1 MSGADGSPGDPGGP
15 GDPGDP
21 DGPDDPGAPL
31 RAALRAG
38 VRAGSFP
45 GASAVSSAPDG
56 TVRRAVAGTL
66 APGDPDPVTPGTR
79 ADLGAVTEVFTAVVV
94 HAVAEVGAVDLDRPT
109 GRGFTLAQLLA
120 HTSGLP
126 ADSDARHRGD
136 LRPAQRLQR
145 VLDAPLESAPGTVT
159 RPSRVGYV
167 VAGHL
172 VEEATGQGLDALV
185 EEFVTAPLGLRG
197 PVFGTAGAPV
207 AGPVLATGGGTAR
220 GVVHDG
226 LAASLRRPAGNA
238 GLFGTAE
245 EVHALGRALLEGTLL
260 PPGAWRRVSGG
271 EGLRAGGTGG
281 TAPHLL
287 GRTGSTG
294 ASLLLDP
301 RAGSCVVL
309 LTGRGGPGAARP
321 GPVGAPGPRA
331 EDLLP
336 PA

>member
-1 MSGADGSPGDPGGP
+1 MSGGSGGP
-15 GDPGDP
+15 GDL
-21 DGPDDPGAPL
+21 DDPGAPL

-45 GASAVSSAPDG
+45 GASAVSSAADG

-94 HAVAEVGAVDLDRPT
+94 HALAEVGAVDLDRPT

-260 PPGAWRRVSGG
+260 PPAAWARVRRG
-271 EGLRAGGTGG
+271 EGLPVGDPTWMP
-281 TAPHLL
+281 APDSS
-287 GRTGSTG
+287 GRSGSTG

-301 RAGSCVVL
+301 RSGSCLVL
-309 LTGRGGPGAARP
+309 LTGGVHLDRSRGNLTGFRKSLAAGFTARP
-321 GPVGAPGPRA
+321 
-331 EDLLP
+331 
-336 PA
+336 